1 MDGLIIKNISDL
13 YTVRCN
19 NEKTIFVNPNI
30 NIKDN
35 ICE

>member
-19 NEKTIFVNPNI
+19 NENI
-30 NIKDN
+30 
-35 ICE
+35 ICKANRFSRTKIL